1 MVKSNRGTEND
12 QQMMN
17 SNGHAQHKHGKQS
30 AEMDHFSKS
39 VAVKLLIF
47 FDHFLL

>member
-1 MVKSNRGTEND
+1 MVKSNRGTKND

-47 FDHFLL
+47 FDYFLL